1 MLLKEFEDYRLG
13 LVKHMAL
20 AFLACHY
27 PAKYTIRSIARRL
40 FHKPTD
46 VEVAL
51 YYLMTDGLVEMTA
64 GRVDV
69 YFGAT
74 TNGQSIMDAEVK

>member
-13 LVKHMAL
+13 LVKNMAL

-40 FHKPTD
+40 FHNPTD

-51 YYLMTDGLVEMTA
+51 SYLRTDGLVEMTA
-64 GRVDV
+64 DRVDV

-74 TNGQSIMDAEVK
+74 TKGQSIMDAEVK